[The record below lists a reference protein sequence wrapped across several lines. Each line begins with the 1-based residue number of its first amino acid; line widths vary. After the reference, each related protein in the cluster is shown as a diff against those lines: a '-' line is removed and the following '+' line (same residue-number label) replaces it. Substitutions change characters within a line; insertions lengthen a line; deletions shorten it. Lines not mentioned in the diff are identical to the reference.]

1 MTRPGFGAIALGL
14 AALGTVSG
22 KLGLGLSAYAPAAI
36 CFVLFVCLEWRRTVR
51 QARIFVAIALVTA
64 AATLWIWPDLRPA
77 MWTAGLDAL
86 SFATLLASLALLR
99 APMGRST
106 LVRGAASWLL
116 ARPGGQRYAA
126 ISFGSHFLALIF
138 NVGILQ
144 LIGEIL
150 QAAGLRCADSATA
163 RQLLLGA
170 MRASTSL
177 VLWSPMAMGFAV
189 ISTALPGLD
198 PIIYIAVG
206 LLLALVLVG
215 TGCLIT
221 GKASGE
227 ILPAQETPPNLKAL
241 LILLAGAAS
250 LFCVTFGLYWL
261 LGLAFITATS
271 LAVAAFALAW
281 NWLEPPETGLG
292 LGLMIAR
299 LTELRSEMFIFAAST
314 VIGASIAAAF
324 RVIGP
329 QALDAV
335 DGVWVPLAC
344 MLGIPALAAFAIPPS
359 IPVILGAQLL
369 ASTSIAAAHPIS
381 LGLSLTAGWS
391 LGMLVSP
398 VSATLLIAG
407 NIASAPARRVAYGWN
422 GLYTLLAALLSAAWI
437 AGIYLMAF

>member
-1 MTRPGFGAIALGL
+1 MIRPSFGAIALGL
-14 AALGTVSG
+14 AALGTVAG
-22 KLGLGLSAYAPAAI
+22 KLGLGYLAFVPAAC
-36 CFVLFVCLEWRRTVR
+36 CFVLFICLEWRRTVR
-51 QARIFVAIALVTA
+51 QARLFVGIAVILA
-64 AATLWIWPDLRPA
+64 AAILWTLPDARLA
-77 MWTAGLDAL
+77 MAGAGIDAL
-86 SFATLLASLALLR
+86 SFTTLLASLALLR

-116 ARPGGQRYAA
+116 ARPRGQRYAA
-126 ISFGSHFLALIF
+126 ISYGSHFLAVIF

-150 QAAGLRCADSATA
+150 QAAGLRCSESATA

-189 ISTALPGLD
+189 ISTAFPGFD
-198 PIIYIAVG
+198 PVAYILVG
-206 LLLALVLVG
+206 LLLALTLIGVGCMMAGKGAGEVLP
-215 TGCLIT
+215 T
-221 GKASGE
+221 
-227 ILPAQETPPNLKAL
+227 QETPPNLRAL
-241 LILLAGAAS
+241 LILLAGAAM
-250 LFCVTFGLYWL
+250 LFGATFSLYWL

-271 LAVAAFALAW
+271 LAVAAFALVW
-281 NWLEPPETGLG
+281 NRLEPPESGLG
-292 LGLMIAR
+292 LGLMVAR

-314 VIGASIAAAF
+314 VIGAAIATIF
-324 RVIGP
+324 RAIGP

-344 MLGIPALAAFAIPPS
+344 LLGIPALAAFAIPPS

-398 VSATLLIAG
+398 ISATLLIAG
-407 NIASAPARRVAYGWN
+407 NIAAAPARRIAYGWN
-422 GLYTLLAALLSAAWI
+422 GLYTLLAALLSTAWI
-437 AGIYLMAF
+437 AGLYLMAL